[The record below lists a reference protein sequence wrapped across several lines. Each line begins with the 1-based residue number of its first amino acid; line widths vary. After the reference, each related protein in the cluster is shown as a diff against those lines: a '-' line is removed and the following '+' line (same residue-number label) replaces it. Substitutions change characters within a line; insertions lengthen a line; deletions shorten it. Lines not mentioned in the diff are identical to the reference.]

1 MSPLP
6 RLPASVKTKLRV
18 LGTSTKG
25 PRLDPRPRPQVPAVS
40 PAPDTPASRGTPS
53 FSSPKHHRISG
64 AFSDNEHETSPPAA
78 TPLSL
83 PAPREA
89 EHRVGL
95 ARRAQ
100 CAPPMPPRD
109 PRAQPRPGGEEEE
122 RATKLLSHLSEKR
135 TRSPYSAGQV
145 SQAYYKAD
153 QLQESGVIMR
163 RQTSGKQE
171 KLVHACPH
179 TETSHT
185 AERQTGRGEGDQFYK
200 PRRQTTCS

>member
-95 ARRAQ
+95 ARRAH

-109 PRAQPRPGGEEEE
+109 PRAQPRRGRG
-122 RATKLLSHLSEKR
+122 R
-135 TRSPYSAGQV
+135 TRHQ
-145 SQAYYKAD
+145 
-153 QLQESGVIMR
+153 
-163 RQTSGKQE
+163 
-171 KLVHACPH
+171 
-179 TETSHT
+179 T
-185 AERQTGRGEGDQFYK
+185 AEPSFRKENKVTLFGRASFPGLL
-200 PRRQTTCS
+200 